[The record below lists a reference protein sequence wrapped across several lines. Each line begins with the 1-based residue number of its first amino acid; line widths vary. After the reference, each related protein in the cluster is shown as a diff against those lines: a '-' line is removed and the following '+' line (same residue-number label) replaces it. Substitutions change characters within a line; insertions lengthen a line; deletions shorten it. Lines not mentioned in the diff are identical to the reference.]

1 MKGGR
6 LIDIDCTFSPLRDAD
21 GSIAGIVGF
30 AVDITE
36 RKRALHVLQENERQL
51 ADAQRLA
58 KLGSWELDLV
68 TNYLH
73 WSDEIYRIFEIDPA
87 QFGASYEAFLATVH
101 PDDSALVNE
110 TYQRSVRDRTAYAV
124 EHRLRMPD
132 GRVKHVIERG
142 QTTYADA
149 GAPLR
154 STGTVQDITDRKLA
168 EQRIADSLR
177 EKETLLREMHHRVK
191 NNLQIISSLL
201 HFQGK
206 KVKDPDAL
214 AVLDEGR
221 DRLRSMILVH
231 EKLYGSGDLVNV
243 DFGDYVRTL
252 VNQLRES
259 HAGSRTDKV
268 QVDIH
273 VESVFLPIET
283 ALPCGMILSELT
295 ANSFKHAFA
304 DRPRGRLRIEAT
316 RTDRSLSLVVE
327 DDGIGLPDVA
337 FDDSPESFGLQLVR
351 NLAVQLGATVSV
363 GRRPGARIRVTV
375 PLRESGA
382 GGE

>member
-21 GSIAGIVGF
+21 GSIVGIVGF
-30 AVDITE
+30 GVDITE
-36 RKRALHVLQENERQL
+36 RKRALHVLQESERLL

-68 TNYLH
+68 TNHLQ
-73 WSDEIYRIFEIDPA
+73 WSDQIYRLFEIDPA
-87 QFGASYEAFLATVH
+87 QFGASYEAFLAVVH
-101 PDDSALVNE
+101 PDDRQLVDE
-110 TYQRSVRDRTAYAV
+110 TYRRSVRDRTPYAV
-124 EHRLRMPD
+124 EHRLLMPD
-132 GRVKHVIERG
+132 GRVKHVVEQG
-142 QTTYADA
+142 QTSYADG

-154 STGTVQDITDRKLA
+154 STGTVQDISDRKLA

-201 HFQGK
+201 HFQAK
-206 KVKDPDAL
+206 KLKDPDDV

-231 EKLYGSGDLVNV
+231 EKLYRSGDLVNI
-243 DFGDYVRTL
+243 DFGDYARTL
-252 VNQLRES
+252 VNQLGES
-259 HAGSRTDKV
+259 HAGLRTKV
-268 QVDIH
+268 QVDINA
-273 VESVFLPIET
+273 ERVFLPIET

-295 ANSFKHAFA
+295 SNSFKHAFA
-304 DRPRGRLRIEAT
+304 GRPMGRLRIEAT
-316 RTDRSLSLVVE
+316 RTDHSLSLVVE
-327 DDGIGLPDVA
+327 DDGIGLPEAASV
-337 FDDSPESFGLQLVR
+337 DSPDSFGLQLVR
-351 NLAVQLGATVSV
+351 NLAVQLGATIEI
-363 GRRPGARIRVTV
+363 GGNPGARIRVTV

-382 GGE
+382 GVA